1 MGRGGGSEAGC
12 RAQRLARSGI
22 SLVVLG
28 HLTLVLGAIVHGALL
43 RHVARPAHTIT
54 LEYAV
59 ANVVAVASGLLSI
72 AAGVLAILVSRSF
85 SHRYLPWILVVIA
98 LANVLISGACCVGL
112 ALAIS
117 LTVVNSG
124 RHLFTGC
131 NSSAL
136 PADART
142 VITNECPFDTTRIY
156 DTALVLW
163 LPSLLMAAVEAGL
176 SAWCCI
182 ASLSLC
188 GVGPSSASYKVA
200 LLQAAAPQEVAA
212 EEGSE
217 GEPHHQPLVEMDEE
231 ECCL

>member
-1 MGRGGGSEAGC
+1 MPQMFEEGSEGCGVNGVQEEAGC
-12 RAQRLARSGI
+12 RAQWLAHSGI
-22 SLVVLG
+22 LLVVLG

-43 RHVARPAHTIT
+43 CHVARPAHTIT
-54 LEYAV
+54 SEYAV
-59 ANVVAVASGLLSI
+59 ANVIAVASGLLSI

-117 LTVVNSG
+117 LTVVNG
-124 RHLFTGC
+124 DHHLFTGC

-142 VITNECPFDTTRIY
+142 VITNECPFDTTCIY
-156 DTALVLW
+156 DTALVVW
-163 LPSLLMAAVEAGL
+163 LPSLLMAVVEAGL
-176 SAWCCI
+176 SAWCCT

-188 GVGPSSASYKVA
+188 GN
-200 LLQAAAPQEVAA
+200 
-212 EEGSE
+212 
-217 GEPHHQPLVEMDEE
+217 
-231 ECCL
+231 

>member
-1 MGRGGGSEAGC
+1 MKDYTLSMKTRKYQCSKEGKYLILEYKAGH
-12 RAQRLARSGI
+12 RAQRLACSGI

-28 HLTLVLGAIVHGALL
+28 HLTLVLEAIVHGALL
-43 RHVARPAHTIT
+43 RHVAQPMHTIT

-72 AAGVLAILVSRSF
+72 AAGVLVILVSWSF

-98 LANVLISGACCVGL
+98 LANVLISGACCVGV

-142 VITNECPFDTTRIY
+142 VITNERPFDTTCIY

-176 SAWCCI
+176 SAWCCT

-188 GVGPSSASYKVA
+188 GI
-200 LLQAAAPQEVAA
+200 
-212 EEGSE
+212 
-217 GEPHHQPLVEMDEE
+217 
-231 ECCL
+231 